1 MRTWKTKS
9 GRNILGAAALAV
21 AIVAT
26 STAARAAEPAKGT
39 APGDPVVAKVGAVEI
54 RRSEFEFA
62 WQALPPDARTKLEAG
77 GGRPAFLRQLADR
90 KRLAAR
96 AEKDGI
102 AARPE
107 VKAEL
112 AAVRDSLLVQR
123 WTETVAA
130 PAVVSE
136 EEVKALYESRRGSFQ
151 APLRLRARHILV
163 TPKQEPKPW
172 NRLKDDAKTEEEAR
186 AKIALLEKK
195 LRAGADFGPLAA
207 DYSEDRT
214 AERGGDLGFFGK
226 DAMVPAFEKAVLA
239 LEPGE
244 ISPVVRTE
252 FGFHLIRLEER
263 FDEGVLPFEVVRES
277 LRAELLAQQSAQLE
291 EKVRAA
297 AASMEGEMPLV
308 VVDPALAAP
317 AGSR

>member
-1 MRTWKTKS
+1 MRTRTGGW
-9 GRNILGAAALAV
+9 RFAATTMALAMLSL
-21 AIVAT
+21 AP
-26 STAARAAEPAKGT
+26 AARGAEPAKGK
-39 APGDPVVAKVGAVEI
+39 APDDPVVAKVGAVEI

-62 WQALPPDARTKLEAG
+62 WGALPPDARTKLEAG

-96 AEKDGI
+96 AEKDGV

-107 VKAEL
+107 VTAEL

-123 WTETVAA
+123 WTESVAA

-136 EEVKALYESRRGSFQ
+136 EEVKALYEARRGSFQ

-163 TPKQEPKPW
+163 TPRGEPKVW
-172 NRLKDDAKTEEEAR
+172 NRLGDDAKTEEEAR
-186 AKIALLEKK
+186 AKIAMLEKK

-239 LEPGE
+239 LAPGQL
-244 ISPVVRTE
+244 SPVVRSE

-263 FDEGVLPFEVVRES
+263 FDEGVLPYEAVRES
-277 LRAELLAQQSAQLE
+277 LRAELLAQQSARLE

-308 VVDPALAAP
+308 VVDPALAGP